1 MIETRTKQIFDFLTT
16 DYNFHICEE
25 ISNSVGLSSKSIQK
39 EIDTLNSIIKNKGA
53 IVKSESKKSLSIHY
67 FRSR

>member
-1 MIETRTKQIFDFLTT
+1 
-16 DYNFHICEE
+16 
-25 ISNSVGLSSKSIQK
+25 VGLSSKSIQK

-67 FRSR
+67 FRSRWVWKFLKNWM